1 MNQQLRDKL
10 KTLPLSAGVYFH
22 KSGDG
27 EIIYVGKA
35 TSLAR
40 RVRQHFER
48 PHSNFIE
55 EMTRLVTEIDYIQ
68 KPTALEALILEAN
81 LIKLYWPKY
90 NTDQKDDKS
99 FMYLAITDE
108 EYPRPLL
115 VRGGQLGVGKTIVGV
130 LSARGHS
137 LDGLDRKGSVLTVG
151 DHVPR
156 AIEHR
161 GGRAER
167 AELRYKYLFGPYT
180 SARSLRVAL
189 ELIRKI
195 IPWSTCVP
203 GQKRACFYFHLK
215 QCPGV
220 CVEAV
225 TPLEY
230 RRVIRDL
237 IRFFEGKKEDILK
250 DYRKRM
256 QRAAKAQ
263 QFEEAGLWRNKVFA
277 LEHIQDVSML
287 SKEDEVQEVSS
298 IENRVS
304 STDKDVASSHIHDTG
319 YPIPD
324 TLIFGRIEGYDI
336 SHVSGTS
343 TVASMVVFE
352 RGAAN
357 KGEYRKFRIK
367 TVEGSNDVASMQ
379 EVLRRRFTHA
389 EWKRP
394 HLLLIDGGVPQV
406 QAAEQVVRGELGL
419 SIPIVGLAKGSE
431 RKRNDLIFTTA
442 DALLAQACQ
451 KHHVVLEQVRDEA
464 HRFAITY
471 HRNLRGRRFL
481 GDAKRLL
488 DNDPS

>member
-1 MNQQLRDKL
+1 MIPKTIKIKDD
-10 KTLPLSAGVYFH
+10 TLPDSPGVYLMKDAH
-22 KSGDG
+22 GA
-27 EIIYVGKA
+27 IIYVGKA

-55 EMTRLVTEIDYIQ
+55 EMTRLVSEIDYIQ

-130 LSARGHS
+130 LSAKGRS
-137 LDGLDRKGSVLTVG
+137 LDGLHAKGSVLTVG
-151 DHVPR
+151 DHLPR
-156 AIEHR
+156 AIEHH
-161 GGRAER
+161 GGRVER
-167 AELRYKYLFGPYT
+167 TELCYKYLFGPYT

-220 CVEAV
+220 CVGAV

-237 IRFFEGKKEDILK
+237 IRFFEGKKDEILK

-287 SKEDEVQEVSS
+287 SKEEEGQEVSS
-298 IENRVS
+298 VENRVS
-304 STDKDVASSHIHDTG
+304 SMNKDESSPHL
-319 YPIPD
+319 PD
-324 TLIFGRIEGYDI
+324 TAIFGRIEGYDI

-406 QAAEQVVRGELGL
+406 HAVEQVVHGELGL
-419 SIPIVGLAKGSE
+419 SIPIVGLAKGPE

-442 DALLAQACQ
+442 DPLLAQACQ

-471 HRNLRGRRFL
+471 HRNLRARRFL
-481 GDAKRLL
+481 GDAKRVL

>member
-1 MNQQLRDKL
+1 MKDAQG
-10 KTLPLSAGVYFH
+10 A
-22 KSGDG
+22 
-27 EIIYVGKA
+27 IIYVGKA

-55 EMTRLVTEIDYIQ
+55 EMTRLVTEIDYVE

-90 NTDQKDDKS
+90 NTDLKDDKT

-115 VRGGQLGVGKTIVGV
+115 VRGGQLGVGKTIVGEVAKVAHVGKSANAGGV
-130 LSARGHS
+130 LS
-137 LDGLDRKGSVLTVG
+137 VT
-151 DHVPR
+151 
-156 AIEHR
+156 E
-161 GGRAER
+161 GRQELG
-167 AELRYKYLFGPYT
+167 LRYKYLFGPYT
-180 SARSLRVAL
+180 SSHSLRVAL
-189 ELIRKI
+189 ELVRKI
-195 IPWSTCVP
+195 IPWSTCIP
-203 GQKRACFYFHLK
+203 GQKRACFYVHLQ

-220 CVEAV
+220 CVRAISKQA
-225 TPLEY
+225 Y
-230 RRVIRDL
+230 RRIILDL
-237 IRFFEGKKEDILK
+237 VHFFEGKKETLLK
-250 DYRKRM
+250 NYRRRM
-256 QRAAKAQ
+256 ERAAKAKL
-263 QFEEAGLWRNKVFA
+263 FEEAALWRNKVFA

-287 SKEDEVQEVSS
+287 SKDDEGSS
-298 IENRVS
+298 LETEKLANSEPSIQR
-304 STDKDVASSHIHDTG
+304 
-319 YPIPD
+319 PD

-357 KGEYRKFRIK
+357 KGEYRKFRMK

-389 EWKRP
+389 EWRRP

-406 QAAEQVVRGELGL
+406 QAAERVVHGELGL
-419 SIPIVGLAKGSE
+419 PIPIVGLAKGPE
-431 RKRNDLIFTTA
+431 RKRNDLIFTAA
-442 DALLAQACQ
+442 DPLLAKACQ
-451 KHHVVLEQVRDEA
+451 QHHVVLEQVRDEA

-471 HRNLRGRRFL
+471 HRKVRAGNFL
-481 GDAKRLL
+481 PKEEG
-488 DNDPS
+488 SF